1 MNATTI
7 RDGEL
12 PAGADVVVVGG
23 GITGA
28 ATAAAAAARG
38 ASVVL
43 LEKEDGPAHEGS
55 GRAQGS
61 LRVQGRH
68 AAEFP
73 LAVEALRLW
82 REAAEEA
89 DFEFVVGG
97 NLYFA
102 TRDEDLPVLR
112 GLVDE
117 AHETGLADVA
127 LLDPAQ
133 TREVLP
139 AATGPFLGAMWSSVD
154 AQCQPDKG
162 TELYV
167 QRARARGAH
176 VAFGVKATRVIE
188 RAGKVAGV
196 ETTSGRIGANAVVVG
211 AGVWT
216 PYLASTVGL
225 SVPIMPVVMSEVETK
240 PIAPLFS
247 QTIRAFGFGAR
258 QRPGGRVVVSG
269 GLNAVVRHDV
279 SLYDLND
286 FRYWITRA
294 AEFRSHLRLGF
305 GTRRV
310 LEQLTARSTLD
321 PRLVPDRSPE
331 PVADRR
337 TVDQALTRLS
347 GVIPEM
353 GNATPARYW
362 GGLVDMTPDGLP
374 IIDGSCGPEG
384 LTIIT
389 GLSGHGFTLGPAL
402 GEIASGLAL
411 DAASPLPIDA
421 FRLARFRE
429 PGVRKPEMM
438 I

>member
-1 MNATTI
+1 MSPAVGG
-7 RDGEL
+7 REL
-12 PAGADVVVVGG
+12 PSGADVVVVGA

-28 ATAAAAAARG
+28 ATAAAVAARG
-38 ASVVL
+38 ASVL
-43 LEKEDGPAHEGS
+43 LVEKEDGPAHEGS

-102 TRDEDLPVLR
+102 TRDSDLPVLR

-117 AHETGLADVA
+117 AHASGLADVA
-127 LLDPAQ
+127 LLDPDQ

-139 AATGPFLGAMWSSVD
+139 AATGPFLGAMWSPID
-154 AQCQPDKG
+154 AQCQPEKG
-162 TELYV
+162 TEAFV
-167 QRARARGAH
+167 RRALDRGAG
-176 VAFGVKATRVIE
+176 VAYGVKATRVIE
-188 RAGKVAGV
+188 RAGRVAGL
-196 ETTSGRIGANAVVVG
+196 ETSAGTVAASAVVVAGG
-211 AGVWT
+211 AWT

-225 SVPIMPVVMSEVETK
+225 AVPIMPVVMSEVETK
-240 PIAPLFS
+240 ALPPVFR

-269 GLNAVVRHDV
+269 GLNAVVRHEV
-279 SLYDLND
+279 SLYDLNGLR
-286 FRYWITRA
+286 FWLSRA
-294 AEFRSHLRLGF
+294 ADFRSHLRLQLGA
-305 GTRRV
+305 RRI
-310 LEQLTARSTLD
+310 LRQIATMSTLD
-321 PRLVPDRSPE
+321 TRLVPDRSPE
-331 PVADRR
+331 PRPDRVAVDR
-337 TVDQALTRLS
+337 ALARLA
-347 GVIPEM
+347 GVIPAM
-353 GNATPARYW
+353 AAATPARYW

-374 IIDGSCGPEG
+374 VIDGACGPEG

-402 GEIASGLAL
+402 GAIAAGLAV
-411 DAASPLPIDA
+411 DGVSPLPIEG
-421 FRLARFRE
+421 FRLARFSE
-429 PGVRKPEMM
+429 PGVRRPEML